1 MNENIFISI
10 NPPQEVKNQV
20 ASLLEKLK
28 AKDKSVNWTEAENF
42 HLTLIFLG
50 NINEAR
56 TAKVTAILKF
66 ITKNQNGF
74 MLQFGDIEFFPS
86 LNPKII
92 WIREDNSLDLFN
104 LQKNLDSQLKF
115 NSFDMGDRQFIPH
128 FTLGRINKDIKDQD
142 GLESLFKTVKF
153 NDFYVDHMDVMRSF
167 VVGNKIKHER
177 LFRVPL
183 SKDVRKMQ
191 ASFYTL

>member
-1 MNENIFISI
+1 MSENIFISI

-28 AKDKSVNWTEAENF
+28 AKDKSVNWTEADNF

-115 NSFDMGDRQFIPH
+115 NGFDMGDRQFIPH
-128 FTLGRINKDIKDQD
+128 FTLGRINKNIKDQD
-142 GLESLFKTVKF
+142 GLEGLFRTVKF

-167 VVGNKIKHER
+167 MVGKKIKHER

-183 SKDVRKMQ
+183 SQDVRKTQ
-191 ASFYTL
+191 ASLYAL